1 MPGESVWGGEAEC
14 GCGMGPRCLL
24 VQRAQE
30 QRSSSRT
37 LTMSAPRQPREREL
51 GAKLEWRGGRAE
63 AGKMARWNNIADLT
77 RHRETIKVGQLEMGA
92 SFLNLNLNL

>member
-1 MPGESVWGGEAEC
+1 MPGEAEC

-30 QRSSSRT
+30 QRSSSRP

-77 RHRETIKVGQLEMGA
+77 RHRETIKVGHLEMCRY
-92 SFLNLNLNL
+92 FNFVIKQPLHCLI

>member
-77 RHRETIKVGQLEMGA
+77 RHRETIKVGQLEMGT
-92 SFLNLNLNL
+92 SILS